1 MGKYASGKRSLA
13 ISDRSGMAFPYT
25 EMVREW
31 NGSLVH
37 TSEYEPKQPQLEP
50 KPVGSD
56 PQALFNPRP
65 QPASKASLILLD
77 SNPFT
82 SVIYGGTTYVNVFSE
97 NHQRAAGSVVR
108 FRGAPI
114 VTTAGPA
121 GSDLI
126 EQPKLRNLQAF
137 ATIPTFDN
145 VSDLNN
151 TSGFTIALGQI
162 DSLGNVTGAT
172 TSDVVNRFYPCMMS
186 GLAYYLSQKVSPER
200 SGELERRYESEMLRA
215 LDADNQGTSSFI
227 SPQTFYGDGV

>member
-50 KPVGSD
+50 KPVGND

-65 QPASKASLILLD
+65 QPASKTSLIRLD
-77 SNPFT
+77 NNPFT
-82 SVIYGGTTYVNVFSE
+82 TVISGGTTYVNVFSE
-97 NHQRAAGSVVR
+97 DHQRAAGDVVR
-108 FRGAPI
+108 FRGAPQ
-114 VTTAGPA
+114 VTSAGPG
-121 GSDLI
+121 GSD
-126 EQPKLRNLQAF
+126 PADLRNLQSF

-151 TSGFTIALGQI
+151 ANGFTIALGQI
-162 DSLGNVTGAT
+162 DSAGNVTGAT
-172 TSDVVNRFYPCMMS
+172 TTDSLTQPINYFHITSTSNATTGGVKGGGANCSAGPVTLEVVN
-186 GLAYYLSQKVSPER
+186 G
-200 SGELERRYESEMLRA
+200 
-215 LDADNQGTSSFI
+215 
-227 SPQTFYGDGV
+227 

>member
-56 PQALFNPRP
+56 PQALYNPRP
-65 QPASKASLILLD
+65 QPASKTSLILLD
-77 SNPFT
+77 NNPFT
-82 SVIYGGTTYVNVFSE
+82 TVISGGTTYVNVFSE
-97 NHQRAAGSVVR
+97 DHQRAAGSVVR
-108 FRGAPI
+108 FRGPPV
-114 VTTAGPA
+114 VTSAGPA

-151 TSGFTIALGQI
+151 ANGFTIALGQI
-162 DSLGNVTGAT
+162 DSSGNVTGAT
-172 TSDVVNRFYPCMMS
+172 TTDPLTVPINYFYITSTSNATTSGVEGGGANCSAGPATLEVVN
-186 GLAYYLSQKVSPER
+186 G
-200 SGELERRYESEMLRA
+200 
-215 LDADNQGTSSFI
+215 
-227 SPQTFYGDGV
+227 

>member
-1 MGKYASGKRSLA
+1 MGKYASGKYAYA
-13 ISDRSGMAFPYT
+13 ISDRSGLRFPYD

-37 TSEYEPKQPQLEP
+37 FSEFEAKQPQLEP

-56 PQALFNPRP
+56 PQALYNPRP

-77 SNPFT
+77 NNPFT

-97 NHQRAAGSVVR
+97 DHQRAAGSTVR
-108 FRGAPI
+108 FRGPPI
-114 VTTAGPA
+114 VTSAGPA

-151 TSGFTIALGQI
+151 ANGFTITGLGQI
-162 DSLGNVTGAT
+162 DAAGGVQGGT
-172 TSDVVNRFYPCMMS
+172 TSDPVSFPINYFYITSTSNATSGGVSGGGANTSAGPVTLEVVN
-186 GLAYYLSQKVSPER
+186 G
-200 SGELERRYESEMLRA
+200 
-215 LDADNQGTSSFI
+215 
-227 SPQTFYGDGV
+227 